1 MKNMKNWFLV
11 SLFFLS
17 ISVFAQGKITGTV
30 QDESGPLP
38 GANVVIEGT
47 KQATSTAFDGSF
59 ILTSTSSTGNIVIS
73 YMGYD
78 TQKVSFSISNGTANL
93 GAITL
98 KSEGNVLGEVVVTST
113 VVDIAKDRKTPV
125 AVSTIKAAEIREKL
139 GSQEFPEILATTP
152 SVYVTKQGGGFG
164 DARINVRGFDQR
176 NVAVMI
182 NGVPVNDMENG
193 SVFWS
198 NWAGLSDVTTAMQVQ
213 RGLGSSKLAI
223 SSVGGTINVLTRTA
237 DAKQGG
243 LISTTVG
250 NGDYLKTL
258 ASYSTGKMKNGLS
271 ASILLSNTMGNG
283 YVDGTKFL
291 GQNYFIGLGYEFND
305 KHDIQFT
312 FTGAPQWHDQRS
324 NQIVISDYLKY
335 SKDGEPNIR
344 YNSDWGYLNGEK
356 YSFRTNFYHKPIA
369 SLNYN
374 FKINN
379 NTKIS
384 TVFYGS
390 WGRGGGSNGAGAI
403 RGNRFNALNLRTPEG
418 LIDVDL
424 IQAWNSGE
432 SVGIIPSTGPQVPN
446 FTPRA
451 QIGGAYQNS
460 SSTSNN
466 GTNGISKISSVN
478 SHDWYGG
485 IINLNHKLNN
495 NLTLDFGL
503 DARTYRG
510 YHYQVLNDIIG
521 ATNYSDNFD
530 VNNVNGSGVQVPRI
544 LTTTY
549 NTKPNYNP
557 FADLSGQ
564 EKINYNNDGLVRW
577 YGAFTQLEYSK
588 DNLTAFIQGAV
599 SQQGFKRVDYFKYK
613 SNDALSST
621 DFENILGG
629 NIKGGANYNI
639 NDNMNVFVNAG
650 YYSKQPFFNAVYPN
664 NASVVNENLTNEKIL
679 GIEAGYGYR
688 SSKFNANLNLYRT
701 SWKDRFT
708 RISTNIDH
716 DQNGTTP
723 AIPGNAFLQG
733 VEQIHM
739 GAELDFTYKPFQKLS
754 VNGMVSYGDWKYGKN
769 VTANYQDD
777 NNVVITNPATG
788 DAFTETLYIDNVRV
802 GDIAQTTASLGASYE
817 IVEGLKVDSNYRIA
831 DRLYS
836 AIDPVNFR
844 TESARKL
851 GALELP
857 SYGLLDAGLSFKTYR
872 VKGSKDYF
880 NFRLNVNNI
889 LDEIYISESRTNQF
903 SATQTEFDNGT
914 GNGLINPAGNT
925 TAANNKLKGTGAGQY
940 PTYQDYLSKGIY
952 NNVDVRN
959 QAFFG
964 LGRTWN
970 FTFSYNF

>member
-1 MKNMKNWFLV
+1 MRNWLLV

-17 ISVFAQGKITGTV
+17 VSIFAQGKITGKV
-30 QDESGPLP
+30 VDENGPLP
-38 GANVVIEGT
+38 GANVKVEGEQT
-47 KQATSTAFDGSF
+47 GVSTSFDGTF
-59 ILTSTSSTGNIVIS
+59 VLNTSSNSGTLSIS
-73 YMGYD
+73 FMGYN
-78 TQKVSFSISNGTANL
+78 TQKVTFTMSNGSVDL
-93 GAITL
+93 GDIVL
-98 KSEGNVLGEVVVTST
+98 KSEGNLLGEVVVTST
-113 VVDIAKDRKTPV
+113 VIDVAKDRKTPV

-152 SVYVTKQGGGFG
+152 SVYATKSGGGFG
-164 DARINVRGFDQR
+164 DSRINIRGFDQR

-193 SVFWS
+193 AVFWS

-237 DAKQGG
+237 DAKEGG
-243 LISTTVG
+243 SISATIG
-250 NGDYLKTL
+250 NDNYLKTL
-258 ASYSTGKMKNGLS
+258 ASYSTGKMKGGFS

-312 FTGAPQWHDQRS
+312 FTGAPQWHNQR
-324 NQIVISDYLKY
+324 NAAIAISDYIKY
-335 SKDGEPNIR
+335 GSNNEPNIK
-344 YNSDWGYLNGEK
+344 YNSDWGYLNGGQ
-356 YSFRTNFYHKPIA
+356 YSFRTNYYHKPVA

-374 FKINN
+374 FKVSDK
-379 NTKIS
+379 TKIS
-384 TVFYGS
+384 TVLYAS

-403 RGNRFNALNLRTPEG
+403 RGNRFFASNLRKSDG
-418 LIDVDL
+418 SINVDL
-424 IQAWNSGE
+424 IQSWNSGATV
-432 SVGIIPSTGPQVPN
+432 SVAPSNSTIPVNSTRVM
-446 FTPRA
+446 TA
-451 QIGGAYQNS
+451 GAYTNS
-460 SSTSNN
+460 ASTANDL
-466 GTNGISKISSVN
+466 TNGISKISSIN

-485 IINLNHKLNN
+485 IINLNQKINE
-495 NLTLDFGL
+495 NLTLDLGL

-510 YHYQVLNDIIG
+510 YHYQNINDLLG

-530 VNNVNGSGVQVPRI
+530 VNNVNGSGTQVPRI

-549 NTKPNYNP
+549 NTKPNFNP
-557 FADLSGQ
+557 FADLSNQ
-564 EKINYNNDGLVRW
+564 EKINYNNDGVVRW

-588 DNLTAFIQGAV
+588 NNLTAFIQAAV

-613 SNDALSST
+613 SSDPLSST

-629 NIKGGANYNI
+629 NIKGGVNYNI
-639 NDNMNVFVNAG
+639 NEKMNVFVNAG

-701 SWKDRFT
+701 SWKDRFI
-708 RISTNIDH
+708 RQSANIDH
-716 DQNGTTP
+716 DKNAATP
-723 AIPGNAFLQG
+723 TVPGSAFLQG

-739 GAELDFTYKPFQKLS
+739 GAELDFTYKPINKLS
-754 VNGMVSYGDWKYGKN
+754 INGMVSYGDWKYGKN

-777 NNVVITNPATG
+777 NNVVITNPG
-788 DAFTETLYIDNVRV
+788 DGSVYTETLYIENIKV
-802 GDIAQTTASLGASYE
+802 GDVAQTTASLGATYE
-817 IVEGLKVDSNYRIA
+817 IVDGLKIDGTYRLA
-831 DRLYS
+831 DKLYA

-844 TESARKL
+844 TESAKSL
-851 GALELP
+851 GSLELP

-880 NFRLNVNNI
+880 NFRINVNNV
-889 LDEIYISESRTNQF
+889 LDEIYIAESRTNQF
-903 SATQTEFDNGT
+903 AATEAEFNGGT
-914 GNGLINPAGNT
+914 GNGLINPAGSQ
-925 TAANNKLKGTGAGQY
+925 TAASNKLKGTGAGQY
-940 PTYQDYLSKGIY
+940 ATYQDYTSRGIY

-959 QAFFG
+959 QVFFG
-964 LGRTWN
+964 FGRTWN